1 MNLTPLNTLLT
12 LLKYKVSLAVTFTAI
27 TGYIVYTGSLDLQVL
42 KLTLGV
48 FILAGG
54 SSGVNEYQESMY
66 DSKMPRTM
74 HRPIPAGK
82 ISRNHALI
90 ISILF
95 IDRKSTRL
103 N

>member
-1 MNLTPLNTLLT
+1 MNLTSLNTLLS

-27 TGYIVYTGSLDLQVL
+27 TGYIVYTGCIDLQIF
-42 KLTLGV
+42 KLALGV

-54 SSGVNEYQESMY
+54 SSGLNEYQESMF

-74 HRPIPAGK
+74 HRPIPAGQ
-82 ISRNHALI
+82 ISRDHALI

-95 IDRKSTRL
+95 ILTGIFVL
-103 N
+103 